1 MARSIWSGAISFG
14 LVSVPVKMY
23 TATSSQEL
31 KFHFLHKENGRL
43 NPIGYDK
50 VDKETGESVSADDIV
65 RGFEIEKG
73 RFVEVTDEDID
84 RLDIELTHSIDI
96 CDFVDLDDID
106 PVYFRK
112 AYYLLPQDGAEKPY
126 RLLVQ
131 ALEQTGKVG
140 VAKVVIRNKQHL
152 ACLRT
157 WQDALLLETMY
168 YADEVRLPDEL
179 GDLPKPKLRKAEVE
193 MATSLVENLSEKFEP
208 DKYNDTYRK
217 ELLELIRAKAKG
229 KELPEREEHEAE
241 VVDLMEALRE
251 SVERTKR
258 AGSSKRSGS
267 SARARKSSSGTKSR
281 SKKRAPAKKAS

>member
-96 CDFVDLDDID
+96 CDFD

-179 GDLPKPKLRKAEVE
+179 GDLPKPKLRGAEVD

-281 SKKRAPAKKAS
+281 SKKRAPAKKA